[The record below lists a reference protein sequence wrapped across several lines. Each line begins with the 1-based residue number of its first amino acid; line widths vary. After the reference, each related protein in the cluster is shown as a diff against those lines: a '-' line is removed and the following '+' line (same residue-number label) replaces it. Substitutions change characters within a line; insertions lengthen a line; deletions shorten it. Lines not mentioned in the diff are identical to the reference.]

1 MNFVIVSSS
10 LAFLFFFY
18 FFYFPINCTK
28 VCLKTGL
35 FILAITVIL
44 FLAFDLDFSFI
55 LNLLVPSI
63 FNLYFI
69 YWCYIPSL
77 YSVPVCW
84 YDFPF
89 SSSCISQLMSSI
101 NFCEWT
107 NFLFVSIVF
116 AHLSSLN
123 SVLISLNVWTACS
136 YWNSSSVYPV
146 SNHPCEVNFWVMH
159 FIHCLVLL

>member
-69 YWCYIPSL
+69 Y
-77 YSVPVCW
+77 
-84 YDFPF
+84 
-89 SSSCISQLMSSI
+89 
-101 NFCEWT
+101 
-107 NFLFVSIVF
+107 
-116 AHLSSLN
+116 
-123 SVLISLNVWTACS
+123 
-136 YWNSSSVYPV
+136 
-146 SNHPCEVNFWVMH
+146 
-159 FIHCLVLL
+159 